1 MCFQVSSCA
10 VLLHI
15 VSWESVLKMNCTYI
29 LHSFKMPNE
38 GIVLQDSEKHC
49 RQYLS
54 SWTSAMTL
62 YVGCNTCRCRRW
74 GRKRPSFLGFAALQC
89 VLESA
94 RTLSPWRRAALR
106 PDCQSSFCNSCG
118 QGSRHHPIPKMGLVL
133 PGRGLYGQNANTR
146 SLLHKRLT
154 ESECIQ
160 EHDRQVLGESG
171 LDSSSPWSLVLETQL
186 NARSMVIYT
195 WCAAVCLKKIPG
207 MQVCEAC
214 SSVRNASNN
223 DCTRHNSFQRA
234 AMEFYKTQ
242 TFSLAVM

>member
-1 MCFQVSSCA
+1 M
-10 VLLHI
+10 
-15 VSWESVLKMNCTYI
+15 
-29 LHSFKMPNE
+29 
-38 GIVLQDSEKHC
+38 C

-62 YVGCNTCRCRRW
+62 HVGCNTCRCRRW

-195 WCAAVCLKKIPG
+195 WCAAVCLKKYL
-207 MQVCEAC
+207 AC
-214 SSVRNASNN
+214 RFVRHALLWEMLRTMIAPDTTASKELPWNSI
-223 DCTRHNSFQRA
+223 RH
-234 AMEFYKTQ
+234 KP
-242 TFSLAVM
+242 SLWPWCRIMSRKLSRLSIHLTSQK